1 MTFSK
6 PDEPANPL
14 FQKLNLI
21 NFENTVKLHIAKFMW
36 EIENNNLP
44 SCLTESLKLTPKS
57 NSFRIIKNTDKYVP
71 IHRTKY
77 KSHFITTTVF
87 LLWREIPH
95 KLKATKSK
103 KLFTSKLHKY
113 LIAH

>member
-6 PDEPANPL
+6 PDEPATPL
-14 FQKLNLI
+14 FKKL
-21 NFENTVKLHIAKFMW
+21 NFENTVKLHIAKVMW

-57 NSFRIIKNTDKYVP
+57 NSSRIIKNTDKYVP

-77 KSHFITTTVF
+77 KSHFITTTGL
-87 LLWREIPH
+87 LLWREIPYE
-95 KLKATKSK
+95 LKAKKSK